1 MFLFG
6 IILKEIVAALH
17 RIYLN
22 VRFTCLNTYVI
33 MKPILTVY
41 SFVKNFMSVL
51 ILAYKW
57 SLFSKGQTAHR
68 VSILNRDS
76 IVQNLPTSS
85 LQSDNRY
92 IHVWRCYCSPTGTST
107 RCWVTSSGPTVTTW
121 PSSSTGPRGW
131 GRRRR
136 ASSSRSYS
144 TSSRTSSTTSLRSW
158 YTFQFQHDSLF
169 FVLTNPH

>member
-1 MFLFG
+1 MSWWSQ
-6 IILKEIVAALH
+6 
-17 RIYLN
+17 IYL
-22 VRFTCLNTYVI
+22 F
-33 MKPILTVY
+33 
-41 SFVKNFMSVL
+41 FVKSFMSVL

-57 SLFSKGQTAHR
+57 SLCIKSQTAHS

-76 IVQNLPTSS
+76 SVQNLPTSS

-92 IHVWRCYCSPTGTST
+92 IRVWCCYCSLTGTST

-144 TSSRTSSTTSLRSW
+144 TSSRTSSTTSRRSW
-158 YTFQFQHDSLF
+158 YTFQLHGIILLLLFSNLHAIPLLLF
-169 FVLTNPH
+169 FCYFSF